1 MNGLSTLDE
10 IFGAFLRHIVLLA
23 LILAA
28 GVAASLF
35 YAVSLPREYESSAVI
50 QIEQS
55 QVEASTFGSA
65 SAANARTL
73 QQLQIIEQRV
83 MSRDNLLAII
93 DQENLFS
100 EVPNMTEAQK
110 VTALRLAA
118 RVVRVSDPALAWR
131 PDVIPTAL
139 NITVRLGDPEVAAR
153 VANTLVSNV
162 LDQNRSRREAQAT
175 ETLAFFESEEARL
188 GQDIAAL
195 ETRIAAFKRE
205 NVDSL
210 NAGLSSQ
217 RDQLTTL
224 RQDRLAIEREIIDL
238 NTGNRGTRNTL
249 VANSLAQLREQAALL
264 DLQIARA
271 SERIQ
276 NAPDIERELSALERE
291 LQKLTDQYQVITR
304 NQAEAEMSLMLQASR
319 QGESF
324 RILEGAVP
332 PEHPIAPN
340 RKRIALLGSILAA
353 MAGVVIVL
361 FLELRNPIIRTETQL
376 ERHLGL
382 RAVAVIPNVHVARE
396 RTWRRIFWTIG
407 ILVFA
412 IAFFAVAAIVSI
424 R

>member
-10 IFGAFLRHIVLLA
+10 IIGAFLRHVVLLA

-35 YAVSLPREYESSAVI
+35 YAVSLPREYESTAVI

-55 QVEASTFGSA
+55 QVQTPSFGAGST
-65 SAANARTL
+65 ANARTL

-83 MSRDNLLAII
+83 MSRGNLLDII
-93 DQENLFS
+93 AKENLFADL
-100 EVPNMTEAQK
+100 PGMTDAQK
-110 VTALRLAA
+110 VTALRLSAGVT
-118 RVVRVSDPALAWR
+118 RVADPALAWR

-139 NITVRLGDPEVAAR
+139 SISVRLGDPEVAAR
-153 VANTLVSNV
+153 VANTLVNNV
-162 LDQNRSRREAQAT
+162 LEENRTRREKQAT

-188 GQDIAAL
+188 GRDIVAL
-195 ETRIAAFKRE
+195 ETRISAFKRQ

-217 RDQLTTL
+217 RDELAIL
-224 RQDRLAIEREIIDL
+224 RQDRLELERQIIEL
-238 NTGNRGTRNTL
+238 NAGNRGSRNTL
-249 VANSLAQLREQAALL
+249 FANTLAQLQEQSALL
-264 DLQIARA
+264 EVQIAQI
-271 SERIQ
+271 SLLIQ
-276 NAPDIERELSALERE
+276 NAPEIERELSGLERE
-291 LQKLTDQYQVITR
+291 LQKLTDQYQIITR
-304 NQAEAEMSLMLQASR
+304 NQAEAEMSLMLQASQ

-324 RILEGAVP
+324 RVLERAVAP
-332 PEHPIAPN
+332 DNPIAPN
-340 RKRIALLGSILAA
+340 RKRIAFLGSILSV
-353 MAGVVIVL
+353 MAGVVVVL

-396 RTWRRIFWTIG
+396 RAWRRVFWTVG
-407 ILVFA
+407 LLVFA
-412 IAFFAVAAIVSI
+412 IAFFAVAAIVSV

>member
-35 YAVSLPREYESSAVI
+35 YAVSLPREFESSAVI
-50 QIEQS
+50 QIEQT
-55 QVEASTFGSA
+55 QVQAPTFGAAST
-65 SAANARTL
+65 ANARTL

-83 MSRDNLLAII
+83 MSRGNLLDII
-93 DQENLFS
+93 QKENLFS
-100 EVPNMTEAQK
+100 EVPGMTDAQK
-110 VTALRLAA
+110 VNALRLAA

-139 NITVRLGDPEVAAR
+139 NITVRLGDPEVTAR
-153 VANTLVSNV
+153 VANTLVNNV
-162 LDQNRSRREAQAT
+162 LDQNRTRREARAT

-188 GQDIAAL
+188 GEDIIEL
-195 ETRIAAFKRE
+195 ETRIAAFKR
-205 NVDSL
+205 NNLDSL
-210 NAGLSSQ
+210 GSGLSAQ
-217 RDQLTTL
+217 RDQLTIL
-224 RQDRLAIEREIIDL
+224 RQERLDIERDIIEL
-238 NTGNRGTRNTL
+238 NTGNRGVRNTA
-249 VANSLAQLREQAALL
+249 VSNSLAQYREQAALL
-264 DLQIARA
+264 DVQI
-271 SERIQ
+271 SEVSKRIQ
-276 NAPDIERELSALERE
+276 DAPEIELELSGLERE

-304 NQAEAEMSLMLQASR
+304 NQAEAEMSLMLQASQ

-324 RILEGAVP
+324 RVLERAVP
-332 PEHPIAPN
+332 PDTPIAPN
-340 RKRIALLGSILAA
+340 RKRIALLGSILSL
-353 MAGVVIVL
+353 MAGLVLVL

-396 RTWRRIFWTIG
+396 RTWRRVFWTIG
-407 ILVFA
+407 FLVFA
-412 IAFFAVAAIVSI
+412 IAFFAVAAIVSV

>member
-10 IFGAFLRHIVLLA
+10 IIGAFLRHVVLLA

-35 YAVSLPREYESSAVI
+35 YAVSLPREYESTAVI

-55 QVEASTFGSA
+55 QVQTPSFGAGST
-65 SAANARTL
+65 ANARTL

-83 MSRDNLLAII
+83 MSRGNLLDII
-93 DQENLFS
+93 ARENLFADL
-100 EVPNMTEAQK
+100 PGMTDAQK
-110 VTALRLAA
+110 VTALRLSAGVT
-118 RVVRVSDPALAWR
+118 RVADPALAWR

-139 NITVRLGDPEVAAR
+139 SISVRLGDPEVAAR
-153 VANTLVSNV
+153 VANTLVNNV
-162 LDQNRSRREAQAT
+162 LEENRTRREKQAT

-188 GQDIAAL
+188 GRDIVAL
-195 ETRIAAFKRE
+195 ETRISAFKRQ

-217 RDQLTTL
+217 RDELAIL
-224 RQDRLAIEREIIDL
+224 RQDRLELERQIIEL
-238 NTGNRGTRNTL
+238 NAGNRGSRNTL
-249 VANSLAQLREQAALL
+249 FANTLAQLQEQSALL
-264 DLQIARA
+264 EVQIAQI
-271 SERIQ
+271 SLLIQ
-276 NAPDIERELSALERE
+276 NAPEIERELSGLERE
-291 LQKLTDQYQVITR
+291 LQKLTDQYQIITR
-304 NQAEAEMSLMLQASR
+304 NQAEAEMSLMLQASQ

-324 RILEGAVP
+324 RVLERAVAP
-332 PEHPIAPN
+332 DNPIAPN
-340 RKRIALLGSILAA
+340 RKRIAFLGSILSV
-353 MAGVVIVL
+353 MAGVVVVL

-396 RTWRRIFWTIG
+396 RAWRRVFWTVG
-407 ILVFA
+407 LLVFA
-412 IAFFAVAAIVSI
+412 IAFFAVAAIVSV